1 MTSSINP
8 NNIDGAYPVAGQDN
22 DSQGFRDNFTNIKT
36 NFGYAA
42 LEIDDLQSKAVL
54 KSALT
59 GTVLNND
66 MGGSILS
73 NAQLQDM
80 SGTLVA
86 LGSVSGSQIINYPAG
101 PYQTLTT
108 AGSVSLS
115 FTNFPAAGIAGSI
128 TVRVTVT
135 NTAYTLTL
143 PAAVGSGIAAAS
155 VLGIEGIASNVITF
169 AETGTYEFQFH
180 TTDGGSTI
188 YLSELTR
195 PRNYFTNGVTVTGG
209 ITITGGL
216 TVATISATGNITGG
230 NITTA
235 GTATLGN
242 VSTSGNL
249 TVTGNITGGNITTA
263 GNITGGN
270 ITTAGTATLGSVDTS
285 GTVQAAILNA
295 TGNITGGNITTA
307 GIANLTTIQSTTVD
321 ATGNITGGNITTA
334 GTINATG
341 NISGGNISTNTA
353 TITTGDITTIN
364 SGLLQNG
371 NSNITLTANG
381 NVSIQAAGST
391 VELVVTSTGANVAGT
406 FNATGN
412 ANVGNIGATNGVF
425 TGNISGN
432 TNGFTIGYLNIPQV
446 AAANATLALTDAGKH
461 YYSTTAGNLT
471 LTVPLNSSVAFA
483 TGTEI
488 GIVVQAVG
496 NILVNAAVGVT
507 LYMAGNSTAANRVV
521 GSYGTATLLKVASD
535 TWFISGTGVA

>member
-143 PAAVGSGIAAAS
+143 PAAVGSGVAAAS

-295 TGNITGGNITTA
+295 TGNITGGNVTTA

-321 ATGNITGGNITTA
+321 ATGNVTAGNITTA

-341 NISGGNISTNTA
+341 NISGGNISTSTA

-488 GIVVQAVG
+488 GIVVQAAG
-496 NILVNAAVGVT
+496 NILVNAAGGVT